1 MNEILEAEAR
11 EDLIAQ
17 GVAEFSVDFI
27 LDDMR
32 SMGMFDPEPHGS
44 GREGER

>member
-32 SMGMFDPEPHGS
+32 SMGMFDPEPHDSGS
-44 GREGER
+44 AER